1 LLIVRRMLGSVPS
14 VQKNLGTPLQSR
26 RAMLETLCR
35 HLDMVRL
42 SAAGAL
48 MIALVGCTGLVDG
61 GSDGM
66 TSQQRGAIQKWVTSA
81 MPVLSQNCVTCHN
94 GSRANVG
101 FLVGGDAISIHDTVM
116 AFQPPVV
123 NLDAA
128 SSSQIVTKGLHEGP
142 QLTADESAKIL
153 DWLFAERDAANHNP
167 DNPIQQLAT
176 KPFAV
181 QLCTGGDPD
190 NAAGTCPTNHVALTG
205 LPIDGT
211 VLAGA
216 EIAFTAQ
223 ALGTS
228 LYLTNLV
235 GTGGTSGFYLEH
247 LLFVSRP
254 ANADPFPDQIDRYYA
269 LKLDVGPGKTSPING
284 GTEDFVGFVPTDMIE
299 LHFKVLTA
307 FKPDTSGTK
316 QDGCKVLPMFKTNAQ
331 PSLRDIVA
339 GATATCASCHAGS
352 NGGATGAMD
361 LSKIAA
367 TTDADIL
374 LACNQVRSRIN
385 FQTTDQ
391 SGFYLAPNPGS
402 TTNHPFKFTAAQFT
416 TFKTAVDVWVKAE
429 QTAP

>member
-1 LLIVRRMLGSVPS
+1 
-14 VQKNLGTPLQSR
+14 
-26 RAMLETLCR
+26 
-35 HLDMVRL
+35 VRL

-48 MIALVGCTGLVDG
+48 VMTLVGCTGLVDG

-66 TSQQRGAIQKWVTSA
+66 SQQQRDAIQKWVTSA
-81 MPVLSQNCVTCHN
+81 LPVLSQDCVNCHN
-94 GSRANVG
+94 GSRADVG
-101 FLVGGDAISIHDTVM
+101 FLIGNDAIAIHDTLM

-142 QLTADESAKIL
+142 QLTADESARLL

-167 DNPIQQLAT
+167 DNPTTQLAT

-181 QLCTGGDPD
+181 QLCTSGDPD
-190 NAAGTCPTNHVALTG
+190 NAQGTCPTNHVSLVG
-205 LPIDGT
+205 LPTDGT

-223 ALGTS
+223 ALGDS

-254 ANADPFPDQIDRYYA
+254 AMTDPFPDQIDRYYA
-269 LKLDVGPGKTSPING
+269 LKLNVGPGKSNSING
-284 GTEDFVGFVPTDMIE
+284 GTEDFVGFHPTDMIE
-299 LHFKVLTA
+299 IHFKVLSA
-307 FKPDTSGTK
+307 YKPDTTGSTQG
-316 QDGCKVLPMFKTNAQ
+316 GCKMLPSFKTNAQ

-339 GATATCASCHAGS
+339 GAAQKCADCHAGS
-352 NGGATGAMD
+352 NAGATGAMD
-361 LSKIAA
+361 LTKIVA

-374 LACNQVRSRIN
+374 LACNQVRTRIN

-391 SGFYLAPNPGS
+391 SGFYLAPNPAS

-416 TFKTAVDVWVKAE
+416 TFKTAVDMWVKAE

>member
-1 LLIVRRMLGSVPS
+1 MLGSVPS

-26 RAMLETLCR
+26 KAMLETLCR

-48 MIALVGCTGLVDG
+48 MIALVGCTGLIDG

-66 TSQQRGAIQKWVTSA
+66 TSQQRGAIEKWVTSA
-81 MPVLSQNCVTCHN
+81 MPVFRQNCIQCHN

-101 FLVGGDAISIHDTVM
+101 FLVGGDDLAIHDTLM

-142 QLTADESAKIL
+142 QLTADESARIL
-153 DWLFAERDAANHNP
+153 DWLFAERDAANHDP
-167 DNPIQQLAT
+167 DNPVAQLAS
-176 KPFAV
+176 KPFAI
-181 QLCTGGDPD
+181 QLCTGGAPD
-190 NAAGTCPTNHVALTG
+190 SPTCPTNHVSLVG
-205 LPIDGT
+205 LPTDGT
-211 VLAGA
+211 TLAGA

-223 ALGTS
+223 PLGNS

-254 ANADPFPDQIDRYYA
+254 AMADPFPDQIDRYYN
-269 LKLDVGPGKTSPING
+269 LKFNVGPGKTSPING
-284 GTEDFVGFVPTDMIE
+284 GTEDFVGFVPTDMVE

-316 QDGCKVLPMFKTNAQ
+316 QTGCKVLPTFKTNAQ
-331 PSLRDIVA
+331 PSLRDIVT
-339 GATATCASCHAGS
+339 GATQSCASCHAGS
-352 NGGATGAMD
+352 NSAATAAVDMT
-361 LSKIAA
+361 KIAA
-367 TTDADIL
+367 TADADIQ
-374 LACNQVRSRIN
+374 LACNQVRTRIN

-402 TTNHPFKFTAAQFT
+402 TTNHPFKFAAAQFT

>member
-1 LLIVRRMLGSVPS
+1 MLGSVPS

-48 MIALVGCTGLVDG
+48 VIALVGCTGLVDG

-66 TSQQRGAIQKWVTSA
+66 TSQQRDAISKFVTSA
-81 MPVLSQNCVTCHN
+81 MPVLNQDCVTCHN
-94 GSRANVG
+94 GSRAGVG
-101 FLVGGDAISIHDTVM
+101 FLVGSDAAGIHDTLM

-142 QLTADESAKIL
+142 QLTVDESAKLL

-176 KPFAV
+176 RPFAV
-181 QLCTGGDPD
+181 QLCTAGLPD
-190 NAAGTCPTNHVALTG
+190 NAQGTCPTNHVSLVG
-205 LPIDGT
+205 LPTDGT

-223 ALGTS
+223 PLGTS

-254 ANADPFPDQIDRYYA
+254 ANATPFPDTIDRYYN
-269 LKLDVGPGKTSPING
+269 LKLNVGPGKTIPLNG
-284 GTEDFVGFVPTDMIE
+284 GTEDFIGFAPTDMVE
-299 LHFKVLTA
+299 LHFKMLTA

-316 QDGCKVLPMFKTNAQ
+316 PDGCKSLATFKTNAQ
-331 PSLRDIVA
+331 PSLRDAVG
-339 GATATCASCHAGS
+339 GAAQTCASCHAGS
-352 NGGATGAMD
+352 NSGATGAVDM
-361 LSKIAA
+361 SKIAA

-391 SGFYLAPNPGS
+391 SGFYLAPNPAS
-402 TTNHPFKFTAAQFT
+402 NTNHPFKFTAAQFT

>member
-1 LLIVRRMLGSVPS
+1 
-14 VQKNLGTPLQSR
+14 
-26 RAMLETLCR
+26 MLETLCR

-81 MPVLSQNCVTCHN
+81 MPVLSQDCVTCHN

-284 GTEDFVGFVPTDMIE
+284 GTEDFVGFVPTDMVE

>member
-26 RAMLETLCR
+26 KAMLETLCR

-48 MIALVGCTGLVDG
+48 MIALVSCTGLVDG

-66 TSQQRGAIQKWVTSA
+66 TSQQRDAIQKWVTSA
-81 MPVLSQNCVTCHN
+81 MPVLSQDCVTCHN
-94 GSRANVG
+94 GSRASVG
-101 FLVGGDAISIHDTVM
+101 FLVGGDAISMHDTVM

-123 NLDAA
+123 NLDAS

-142 QLTADESAKIL
+142 QLTADESAKLL
-153 DWLFAERDAANHNP
+153 DWLFAERAAANHNP
-167 DNPIQQLAT
+167 DDPVQLLAT
-176 KPFAV
+176 KPFAI

-190 NAAGTCPTNHVALTG
+190 NAAGTCPTNHVSLVG
-205 LPIDGT
+205 LPTDGT
-211 VLAGA
+211 LLAGA

-223 ALGTS
+223 AQGQS
-228 LYLTNLV
+228 IYLTNLV

-247 LLFVSRP
+247 LLFVSLP
-254 ANADPFPDQIDRYYA
+254 AKVDPFPDQIDRYYN
-269 LKLDVGPGKTSPING
+269 LKLNVGPGKTSSING
-284 GTEDFVGFVPTDMIE
+284 GTEDFVGFAPTDMVE
-299 LHFKVLTA
+299 LHFKLLTA
-307 FKPDTSGTK
+307 FKPDASGTK
-316 QDGCKVLPMFKTNAQ
+316 PDGCKVLPTFKTSAQ
-331 PSLRDIVA
+331 PSLRDVVA
-339 GATATCASCHAGS
+339 GATNSCASCHAGS
-352 NGGATGAMD
+352 NAGATGAMD

-367 TTDADIL
+367 TTDADIA

-416 TFKTAVDVWVKAE
+416 TFKTAVDMWVKAE